1 MPLANK
7 AVFNGGQCIIGF
19 GDLDDIFSNT
29 GSLSTWAV
37 FLFAQN
43 LKITGYAD
51 TLSYM
56 SLHNIPLP
64 EVLLPVTI
72 VLQVAG
78 GLMLMLGLRVG
89 QVALV
94 LAALTLIINLGM
106 HDFWNVYEGVS
117 QAHET
122 QNFVKNL
129 AIFAGLLV
137 LSGAEDL
144 PQHRLFGGR

>member
-1 MPLANK
+1 MTF
-7 AVFNGGQCIIGF
+7 AVTLGR
-19 GDLDDIFSNT
+19 
-29 GSLSTWAV
+29 
-37 FLFAQN
+37 FLLGLYFF
-43 LKITGYAD
+43 LPGISKITGYAD
-51 TLSYM
+51 ALSYM

-72 VLQVAG
+72 LIQVG
-78 GLMLMLGLRVG
+78 GGVMLMLGLRIG
-89 QVALV
+89 QVAVV

>member
-1 MPLANK
+1 
-7 AVFNGGQCIIGF
+7 
-19 GDLDDIFSNT
+19 
-29 GSLSTWAV
+29 
-37 FLFAQN
+37 
-43 LKITGYAD
+43 
-51 TLSYM
+51 
-56 SLHNIPLP
+56 
-64 EVLLPVTI
+64 
-72 VLQVAG
+72 
-78 GLMLMLGLRVG
+78 MLMLGLRVG

-94 LAALTLIINLGM
+94 LAALTLIIKM

-144 PQHRLFGGR
+144 SQHRLFGSR